1 MVQAIAIGMSF
12 QQEEG
17 SGLIL
22 TLTKILLAFEDS
34 QHNLS
39 LLNEEGIEEPGQL
52 ADYKKLV
59 RGSLEVGEQG
69 IVGPEFSTVLSTSD
83 LEARATPT
91 IGEAMEALVLIYN
104 STSCIDGDLH

>member
-1 MVQAIAIGMSF
+1 MLDLV
-12 QQEEG
+12 
-17 SGLIL
+17 L
-22 TLTKILLAFEDS
+22 TSLLLFNEDTK
-34 QHNLS
+34 HNLS
-39 LLNEEGIEEPGQL
+39 LISEEGIEEPGQL

-104 STSCIDGDLH
+104 SSSCIDGNLH